1 MRNNTN
7 IYKDSL
13 SLILSDGLA
22 LGLVVVDR
30 EYRVTVWNEWM
41 AKQSGIK
48 AGDILGKNIFERFP
62 EIKERNKD
70 RYITG
75 CIENGLPYVLSSYF
89 HDHLIPLHIIKGEVT
104 ISMLQ
109 NIKVYP
115 VLEGEAVSG
124 AAIIIEDVTER
135 ILYEKELA
143 AERERLAVT
152 LCSIGDG
159 VIVSD
164 MEEKV
169 VLINKIAEEL
179 TGWTQD
185 EGVGQPVNKVFQI
198 INENTREPCENPVE
212 KVMETGLIHG
222 LANHTA
228 LIAKDGT
235 EYPIADSG
243 APIRDK
249 EGHIIGVVLVF
260 RDVTEKLKLDAQLTR
275 AQKME
280 AVGTLTGGIAHDFN
294 NILGIII
301 GNTEL
306 ALDDVP
312 EWNPAHY
319 NLEEIKNASLRAKY
333 VVRQLLSFIRKTE
346 VKRQPLNIIPVIKD
360 SLKFLRST
368 ITANIDIR
376 QNIQDTDD
384 TVVADPIQIHQI
396 MINLCTNAFHAVDE
410 AGGILDIGIQ
420 NVVLDEDSAYLI
432 DPELKQGNYV
442 KMTVSDTGSGI
453 APEIVERIFDPYF
466 TTKEV
471 GKGSGLGLSVVYGIV
486 KFHGGSITV
495 ESELGKGTTFSVFF
509 PVTEEKIVTKS
520 KIVEELSTGDERIL
534 FIDDEK
540 SIVKVIKKILERL
553 GYKVETKMNPVD
565 ALELFRSNP
574 DHFDLV
580 ITDMAMPQM
589 TGDKLVREILN
600 IRSEMPIIICTGFSE
615 KVSEDNAKELGI
627 KAFAMKP
634 LVIQDF
640 AMTVRQVLDLNK
652 T

>member
-319 NLEEIKNASLRAKY
+319 NLEEIKNASLRAKD

>member
-159 VIVSD
+159 VIVFD

-319 NLEEIKNASLRAKY
+319 NLEEIKNASLRAKD